1 MGAVLLGNVDD
12 HRVEQG
18 LPLKRHRHGING
30 HRADFAGMQQVLKLK
45 AELFVGKRAL
55 HVAHDAFLVSDVQG
69 HDGHAA
75 PGRLV
80 VSVKLSRRLVGLND
94 VATLWINQQLDGLVV
109 VEQDAIPLL
118 ALLEGLLQPHVGLA
132 QRVVQRPDPEA
143 SVANQ
148 QAADAAD
155 EKGNE
160 MLRRGIG
167 PVKEERLHGAEQT
180 QGQSAGEESNQQ
192 SERARHR
199 AMALGQE
206 AQGAKEEA
214 VNKKMVS

>member
-1 MGAVLLGNVDD
+1 
-12 HRVEQG
+12 
-18 LPLKRHRHGING
+18 
-30 HRADFAGMQQVLKLK
+30 
-45 AELFVGKRAL
+45 
-55 HVAHDAFLVSDVQG
+55 
-69 HDGHAA
+69 
-75 PGRLV
+75 
-80 VSVKLSRRLVGLND
+80 
-94 VATLWINQQLDGLVV
+94 
-109 VEQDAIPLL
+109 
-118 ALLEGLLQPHVGLA
+118 LA

-148 QAADAAD
+148 QAANAAY

-160 MLRRGIG
+160 MLRRCVG
-167 PVKEERLHGAEQT
+167 PVKEERLHGAEQA

-199 AMALGQE
+199 AMALGVVQE